1 MWPRRGWDTLVMR
14 WIALTL
20 AASLLCVLGAG
31 WLASWTALIPSRVL
45 HGELWR
51 LVTWPLIQL
60 SPLTLMLT
68 CVSIFKFGGEL
79 AGRWGDRRLQRF
91 VIEVVIA
98 SATITCLLAAL
109 VGETRMVRIGGFAI
123 VDALVIAWARQ
134 FPRAPL
140 VLYGLLQVSGRQLI
154 IMTIGA
160 AVLIA
165 LYTSPMWMAPEL
177 VACAIAATYPGSR
190 LARS

>member
-1 MWPRRGWDTLVMR
+1 MWPRRGLNTLVSR

-20 AASLLCVLGAG
+20 VVSILCVLGAG

-60 SPLTLMLT
+60 SPFALILT

-91 VIEVVIA
+91 ILEVVIA

-123 VDALVIAWARQ
+123 IDALVIAWARQ
-134 FPRAPL
+134 FPRATL
-140 VLYGLLQVSGRQLI
+140 VLYGLLHVSGRQLI
-154 IMTIGA
+154 MVTIGA
-160 AVLIA
+160 AILFAI
-165 LYTSPMWMAPEL
+165 YTSPMWMAPEL
-177 VACAIAATYPGSR
+177 VACALAATYPASR
-190 LARS
+190 LAR